1 MDVEAFTFTKIG
13 EKELKLADQYKD
25 LLQRVIEEEGKN
37 IDPSDP
43 IYITLKEELERL
55 FKLKDI
61 KNASNEIMEKN
72 SKELESTL
80 KKFKEL
86 NRNDQLLSSK
96 YNNDNKYV
104 RLHKDLLRLNKF
116 KVDESDLLNALR
128 DLKNNTDKEIIQ
140 NTDILKNEN
149 FIEKKMSRIIYNSL
163 KENNNLEIDT
173 ENTKY
178 INKFIRKEYINEF
191 HASQT

>member
-1 MDVEAFTFTKIG
+1 M
-13 EKELKLADQYKD
+13 
-25 LLQRVIEEEGKN
+25 LQRVIEEEGKN

-43 IYITLKEELERL
+43 IYISLKEELERL

>member
-1 MDVEAFTFTKIG
+1 
-13 EKELKLADQYKD
+13 
-25 LLQRVIEEEGKN
+25 
-37 IDPSDP
+37 
-43 IYITLKEELERL
+43 
-55 FKLKDI
+55 
-61 KNASNEIMEKN
+61 MEKN

>member
-1 MDVEAFTFTKIG
+1 M
-13 EKELKLADQYKD
+13 
-25 LLQRVIEEEGKN
+25 
-37 IDPSDP
+37 
-43 IYITLKEELERL
+43 
-55 FKLKDI
+55 
-61 KNASNEIMEKN
+61 
-72 SKELESTL
+72 
-80 KKFKEL
+80 
-86 NRNDQLLSSK
+86 
-96 YNNDNKYV
+96 
-104 RLHKDLLRLNKF
+104 NKF